1 MARYPLIAAILLLC
15 AAPAGAQ
22 LQLARIE
29 GTVLGPTDDAQA
41 GARVVLLDSLGST
54 VAETTTTADGH
65 FSFLGIA
72 FGRYVIRA
80 GAPSMETVALP
91 VTVERALPIHADV
104 RLRPAITDTVLV
116 RGSGEIAGVTSRLSL
131 GGESLQATP
140 ARSRPRA
147 LQDAV
152 SSAPGWRSEDNGLLH
167 VRGVDDGVLYVI
179 NGVPVYE
186 RFDALSG
193 IGPDLATLSSVNVMT
208 GYIPPEFGLKS
219 GAVIEVRSMSGRREW
234 TGSIDAGY
242 GSDTAWNGGGLV
254 GGPIGSR
261 VSMLIG
267 GSVYSSRRFLDP
279 VHPDNLHNDGDAG
292 RGDAQ
297 LTWDPG
303 PRDLVSANIGGGRA
317 AFQVPHG
324 EVQEIAGQDQRQEL
338 IYATFGGSWQ
348 RTWSN
353 TTVSHLATFHRRTTG
368 AVDGSPRDVP
378 LLASTSRSHAR
389 TGLLAS
395 VTHQRGAH
403 VLKAGTEI
411 SRMSLRESFIFSVT
425 NPQVALDAGLSER
438 TLQFDGNNPFV
449 FNDSAAPM
457 LWSFYVQDSVRPLPR
472 TSLEVG
478 VRFDRTRLL
487 VPAHQWSPRLGAAIN
502 VAADT
507 IVRASFGRFFQP
519 PQPEYL
525 LLSSSVQAR
534 ELSPFRSHE
543 EAGGADVQP
552 ERQTAFE
559 AGIERMIGASARI
572 SATGWLRRTRNV
584 ADPNVFFGTTIIFPD
599 SVARGR
605 ARGLDVR
612 VELQRRRGWS
622 GYLSYGLARV
632 IDTGPITGGL
642 FLEDVEDIRPGVD
655 FVPDHDQR
663 HAVASGISYEH
674 APTGISLSLTGR
686 YQSGTPIQRKGDDED
701 LTGRPGVEMVDLET
715 GRVKPR
721 ATMDLTV
728 AARVARTSAAT
739 VVLRGAVLNL
749 FDARY
754 AFNFGNPFSGTHFGS
769 PRTAAISLAF
779 EFK

>member
-1 MARYPLIAAILLLC
+1 
-15 AAPAGAQ
+15 
-22 LQLARIE
+22 LQLARID
-29 GTVLGPTDDAQA
+29 GTVLGPTDEAQA
-41 GARVVLLDSLGST
+41 GARVVLLDSLGSP
-54 VAETTTTADGH
+54 VAETTTAADGH
-65 FSFLGIA
+65 FSFPAIA
-72 FGRYVIRA
+72 FGTYVIRA
-80 GAPSMETVALP
+80 GAASMETVAVP

-104 RLRPAITDTVLV
+104 RLRPAISDTVLV
-116 RGSGEIAGVTSRLSL
+116 RGSAEIPSVTSRLSL
-131 GGESLQATP
+131 AGESLHGTP

-152 SSAPGWRSEDNGLLH
+152 SSAPGWGSEDNGLLH
-167 VRGVDDGVLYVI
+167 VRGVDDGVLYVVD
-179 NGVPVYE
+179 GVPVYE

-234 TGSIDAGY
+234 TGSVDVGY

-254 GGPIGSR
+254 GGPLGSR

-267 GSVYSSRRFLDP
+267 ATGYRSRRFLDP
-279 VHPDNLHNDGDAG
+279 VHPENLHNDGDAA

-303 PRDLVSANIGGGRA
+303 ARDLISASIGGGRS

-338 IYATFGGSWQ
+338 TYATFGGSWQ

-353 TTVSHLATFHRRTTG
+353 TTVSHLAAVHRSTTG
-368 AVDGSPRDVP
+368 ALDGSPRDIP
-378 LLASTSRSHAR
+378 LFAAANRRHVR

-403 VLKAGTEI
+403 VLKAGTEL
-411 SRMSLRESFIFSVT
+411 SRMGLRESFIFSVT
-425 NPQVALDAGLSER
+425 DPDVAIDAGLSER
-438 TLQFDGNNPFV
+438 TLQFGGDNPFA
-449 FNDSAAPM
+449 FTDSATPM
-457 LWSFYVQDSVRPLPR
+457 LWSFYVQDSLRPLPR
-472 TSLEVG
+472 MSLEVG
-478 VRFDRTRLL
+478 VRFDRTTLL
-487 VPAHQWSPRLGAAIN
+487 VPAHQWSPRLGAAIT

-534 ELSPFRSHE
+534 ELSPFRSDD
-543 EAGGADVQP
+543 EAGGADVEP
-552 ERQTAFE
+552 ERQTALE
-559 AGIERMIGASARI
+559 AGIERTIGASARV
-572 SATGWLRRTRNV
+572 SATGWLRRVRNA
-584 ADPNVFFGTTIIFPD
+584 ADPNVFFGTTIIFPN

-605 ARGLDVR
+605 ARGLDLR
-612 VELQRRRGWS
+612 LELQRRRGWS
-622 GYLSYGLARV
+622 GYLSYALARV
-632 IDTGPITGGL
+632 IQTGPITGGL
-642 FLEDVEDIRPGVD
+642 FLEDVADIGAGVE

-663 HAVASGISYEH
+663 HAVASGITYEH

-686 YQSGTPIQRKGDDED
+686 YQGGTPIQREDGED
-701 LTGRPGVEMVDLET
+701 LTERPGVEMVDLAT

-721 ATMDLTV
+721 TTIDLAV
-728 AARVARTSAAT
+728 AAPVARTNAVS
-739 VVLRGAVLNL
+739 VMLRGAVLNL

-754 AFNFGNPFSGTHFGS
+754 AFNFGNPFSGTHFGA
-769 PRTAAISLAF
+769 PRTAGISLAF